1 MASASVLI
9 PLSVINQNG
18 GVLPPSALSQQ
29 APRHGRSRGASVN
42 GKSAGGRGYKVV
54 EDTDATV
61 AKAVTFV
68 LKRCVPESEVESDVE
83 ENDIVSDAEGWVSV
97 AQLLEHAKMKD
108 LGITLAHI
116 RHAATSSKAR
126 FTLRQEPGS
135 DAEAAESWR
144 VRRDSKRDS
153 LPQAAPVLEGEPLKA
168 DSENLPEYVVYETS
182 YQTYP
187 LVLASGGIERPDGA
201 SHLSFQPVTVG
212 TTDGAEVRHSRATN
226 ADVSI
231 WIHLKTAMEQ
241 APELAWQYTTSGR
254 IVTLGD
260 EVPKNLWKKVV
271 ARRPDLGVL
280 FEDGE
285 VRKEVPEGLR
295 GKGAKGKGKKGKRS
309 LKQEGRVDS
318 ESDSVDDVEEAA
330 DEN

>member
-42 GKSAGGRGYKVV
+42 GKTAGGRGYKVV
-54 EDTDATV
+54 EDPDAIV

-68 LKRCVPESEVESDVE
+68 LKRCVPESELESDVE
-83 ENDIVSDAEGWVSV
+83 ESDLLVSDAEGWVSA

-116 RHAATSSKAR
+116 RHAASSSKAR

-135 DAEAAESWR
+135 DASKPESWR
-144 VRRDSKRDS
+144 VRRDTKRDS
-153 LPQAAPVLEGEPLKA
+153 VAAASGAVLELEGEPLKA
-168 DSENLPEYVVYETS
+168 DAEDLPEYVVYETS
-182 YQTYP
+182 YQAYP
-187 LVLASGGIERPDGA
+187 LVLADGGIERADGA
-201 SHLSFQPVTVG
+201 GPLSFLPVAVDAA
-212 TTDGAEVRHSRATN
+212 DGSEVRHGRAPSS

-231 WIHLKTAMEQ
+231 WVHLRTAMAQ

-254 IVTLGD
+254 IVALGD
-260 EVPKNLWKKVV
+260 AVPTSLWKKAV

-295 GKGAKGKGKKGKRS
+295 GKGAKGKAKKGKRS
-309 LKQEGRVDS
+309 LQQEGRVDS
-318 ESDSVDDVEEAA
+318 ESDSVDDM
-330 DEN
+330 